1 MGFLA
6 RRKLGDFA
14 GSFDA
19 ACSGT
24 HQFARPRVNR
34 STYTQSEVD
43 MRTIHFLLISG
54 FLAATPA
61 LGAARTV
68 CVGSSAELS
77 AALANLSTAPG
88 NSDNDDIRIR
98 TGTYIAPI
106 AGWVGTASGSH
117 DLSIRGGYTDVN
129 CLARTQD
136 AALTVL
142 DGGNAAGVLKIN
154 AFFSHTATIEVS
166 GLTFQNGNG
175 SAEFEFATG
184 GLKISDPGP
193 ISNGSILVEG
203 NIFRDNVATNAEGSR
218 AAGGLLAA
226 TDGQSL
232 IVRNNLFVGNRAPV
246 IAAAY
251 VFSNNQVNVSNN
263 TFTGN
268 QATDTTAPQR
278 VVMDYFTL
286 TNLALSNNI
295 FWGNA
300 VGAGAFD
307 LNFSGQTRRATL
319 VNNDIQAWAGTPF
332 ASTGALSV
340 APGFI
345 SETNFR
351 LSPDSA
357 LINAGV
363 INPPGGLAAVDL
375 DGAPRID
382 ASAVDLGAYETSG
395 RIFGN
400 GFEQP

>member
-1 MGFLA
+1 
-6 RRKLGDFA
+6 
-14 GSFDA
+14 
-19 ACSGT
+19 
-24 HQFARPRVNR
+24 
-34 STYTQSEVD
+34 
-43 MRTIHFLLISG
+43 MRTIHYLLISC
-54 FLAATPA
+54 FLFATPA
-61 LGAARTV
+61 LGATRTV
-68 CVGSSAELS
+68 CVGSSAEL
-77 AALANLSTAPG
+77 ATALANLSTAPS
-88 NSDNDDIRIR
+88 NSDDDDIRIR

-106 AGWVGTASGSH
+106 SGWVGTASGSH
-117 DLSIRGGYTDVN
+117 NLSIRGGYTDAN
-129 CLARTQD
+129 CLARTRD
-136 AALTVL
+136 ASLTVL
-142 DGGNAAGVLKIN
+142 DGGNVAGVLKIN
-154 AFFSHTATIEVS
+154 AFFSHVATIEVS

-203 NIFRDNVATNAEGSR
+203 NIFRNNVATNTEGSR

-226 TDGQSL
+226 TDGESL

-251 VFSNNQVNVSNN
+251 VFSNNQVSVSNN
-263 TFTGN
+263 TFAGN
-268 QATDTTAPQR
+268 QATDTTAPLR
-278 VVMDYFTL
+278 VILDYFTL

-295 FWGNA
+295 FWGNF
-300 VGAGAFD
+300 VGGGAFD

-340 APGFI
+340 APGFV

-351 LSPDSA
+351 LSSDSV

-363 INPPGGLAAVDL
+363 INPPGGLATVDL
-375 DGAPRID
+375 DGAQRV
-382 ASAVDLGAYETSG
+382 SSGAVDLGAYESSD
-395 RIFGN
+395 RIFTN